1 MPSDVNKF
9 DWIKGDGYGLD
20 IPAHA
25 DALLNAGPDFLT
37 TLFQRA
43 GSLSNSNHIK
53 SITSSTVIEGGST
66 GSKLLIHVEY
76 NDDLP
81 HLHRQ
86 LFVKFSRDF
95 SSKKRDAARYQM
107 NLEVRFGQL
116 SMEPEFPIVVPKCYF
131 ADFHGETGT
140 GVLITQCIPFG
151 VDGNEPQY
159 AKAMDYRLPSP
170 LSHYEALVKSLA
182 KLAAESK
189 TGEMGGKISQVFPF
203 NPAQLDVGA
212 RRAESIDEI
221 ARKIDN
227 YTEFALRYPNLVHE
241 NIRSENFLRRFKEE
255 AILFHTRRA
264 NVNDILQSDPE
275 LIALCH
281 WNAHV
286 DNAWFW
292 RSDSNAIEC
301 GLFDWGNVSQMNVA
315 MALWGC
321 LSAAEVPF
329 LDQYLDHLIG
339 LFATEYVSNPAQIAP
354 YVNTIKQHFI
364 IYMASMGL
372 AWLLD
377 GPINTLNK
385 LGGLEHITRLDPK
398 IENNETART
407 QLQIMT
413 VFLNLWAHTDM
424 KQVISAMDRQT
435 G

>member
-1 MPSDVNKF
+1 MPSVVNKF
-9 DWIKGDGYGLD
+9 DWMKGDCYGLD
-20 IPAHA
+20 IPAHT
-25 DALLNAGPDFLT
+25 DALLNAGPGLLT
-37 TLFQRA
+37 SLFQQA
-43 GSLSNSNHIK
+43 GSLSNGNCVK
-53 SITSSTVIEGGST
+53 SIASSMVIEGGST
-66 GSKLLIHVEY
+66 GSKLLIELEY
-76 NDDLP
+76 GDDLP
-81 HLHRQ
+81 HLHRR

-95 SSKKRDAARYQM
+95 ASKKRDAARYQM
-107 NLEVRFGQL
+107 DLEVRFAQL
-116 SMEPEFPIVVPKCYF
+116 SMEPDFPIVVPKCYF
-131 ADFHGETGT
+131 ADFHTETGT

-151 VDGNEPQY
+151 VDSNEPQH

-189 TGEMGGKISQVFPF
+189 KGAMGEKISQVFPF
-203 NPAQLDVGA
+203 HPEQLDVGA
-212 RRAESIDEI
+212 RRTDSIDEI
-221 ARKIDN
+221 ARKIDS
-227 YTEFALRYPNLVHE
+227 YAEFALRYPNLIPE

-255 AILFHTRRA
+255 AILFYARMD
-264 NVNDILQSDPE
+264 NVNDILQSNPE

-292 RSDSNAIEC
+292 RSDSNEIEC

-321 LSAAEVPF
+321 LSAAEIPF
-329 LDQYLDHLIG
+329 LDQYLDYLVE
-339 LFATEYVSNPAQIAP
+339 LFAAEYVSNPAKIAP

-398 IENNETART
+398 IEGNETART

-424 KQVISAMDRQT
+424 KQVISTMD
-435 G
+435 